1 MGKLE
6 FYFSDVMEWPL
17 RDGNGILWIEEAEI
31 GMLAPRTQEIIRRDI
46 ETRII
51 PQAKAVFEATPG
63 NLKDYIEKECGKAAN
78 EMARTAQIVNS
89 GTTVYSIRTVKKK
102 YNDYDRTNVIHYIF
116 NKERAKS
123 LRLFYE
129 HCRHNGQKAGAL
141 PTELQEQKA
150 RQILAK
156 AIKEGLI
163 KDDYSPTNKLS
174 TKTLRSY
181 FAMKFSGA
189 MGWKDAFGKPQP
201 RYAPFEKLWNEIGYG
216 NLMRVKEYNSQG
228 VLGGDIVDKF
238 FSNL

>member
-31 GMLAPRTQEIIRRDI
+31 GMLAQRTQEIIRLDI

-89 GTTVYSIRTVKKK
+89 GTTVYSIRTSKKK

-129 HCRHNGQKAGAL
+129 HCRHNEQKAGAL
-141 PTELQEQKA
+141 PPELQEEKA
-150 RQILAK
+150 RQILDK
-156 AIKEGLI
+156 AIKAGII
-163 KDDYSPTNKLS
+163 KDDYSPTDKLR
-174 TKTLRSY
+174 TKTLRAY
-181 FAMKFSGA
+181 FAVKFSEA

-201 RYAPFEKLWNEIGYG
+201 RYAPFERLW
-216 NLMRVKEYNSQG
+216 
-228 VLGGDIVDKF
+228 GG
-238 FSNL
+238 